1 MTPLIDNVLVLGA
14 AFAVGETVM
23 LLVRSGGPVVATVSA
38 GWQRITIAA
47 AIGIAVGTGLGLA
60 GVKVLQ

>member
-1 MTPLIDNVLVLGA
+1 VLGC

-23 LLVRSGGPVVATVSA
+23 LLVRGGGPLVATVNA
-38 GWQRITIAA
+38 GWRRIAIAA
-47 AIGIAVGTGLGLA
+47 AVGIAVGTGLGLA